1 MSKFFT
7 ENSLT
12 SQNQSSFKPDY
23 SCTNQPGL
31 NHLLRAV
38 PTCSALFKKRNTFFS
53 TKTSENTCCFRGC
66 SIEDALNLEKWGVK
80 THNCALLLDFL
91 ALFWLYHTHAFI
103 FQNKPYQLQSIT
115 HQIYKSFNGGHG
127 IRSVFLDISKT
138 FDTVWYKSLFKL
150 KQNGISG
157 NLLSTLTDLLEP
169 KKLVLQSQKEW
180 C

>member
-53 TKTSENTCCFRGC
+53 TKTSENTCCLRGC
-66 SIEDALNLEKWGVK
+66 SIEHALNLEKWGVK
-80 THNCALLLDFL
+80 THNCARLLD
-91 ALFWLYHTHAFI
+91 
-103 FQNKPYQLQSIT
+103 
-115 HQIYKSFNGGHG
+115 
-127 IRSVFLDISKT
+127 
-138 FDTVWYKSLFKL
+138 FDTVWYKSLIFKL
-150 KQNGISG
+150 KQNGRSG